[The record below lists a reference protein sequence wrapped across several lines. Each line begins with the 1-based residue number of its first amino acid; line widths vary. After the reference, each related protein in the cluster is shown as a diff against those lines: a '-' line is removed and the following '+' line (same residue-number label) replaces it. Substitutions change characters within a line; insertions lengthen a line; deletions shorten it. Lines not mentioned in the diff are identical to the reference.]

1 MKFIEDRIKD
11 PESGF
16 GTVELVVLTAI
27 LIGLALLFKSFIVD
41 YATKLLQSI
50 QGVELNIHDIG
61 M

>member
-1 MKFIEDRIKD
+1 MKFLEEKITNS
-11 PESGF
+11 ESGF

-27 LIGLALLFKSFIVD
+27 LIGLALLFKGFIVD
-41 YATKLLQSI
+41 YATKLLQNI

>member
-1 MKFIEDRIKD
+1 MKFINETMGD

-27 LIGLALLFKSFIVD
+27 LLGLALLFKGFIVD
-41 YATKLLQSI
+41 YATKLLQNI

-61 M
+61 L